1 MFLLQNLKKVDFSR
15 NQYYTKDFDFY
26 DQSLLDDVQKGDP
39 KSQEFFRLLALCH
52 TVMPQV
58 KNGT

>member
-1 MFLLQNLKKVDFSR
+1 MFLLQNQIKVDFSR
-15 NQYYTKDFDFY
+15 NQYYTEDFDFY

-52 TVMPQV
+52 TVMAQV
-58 KNGT
+58 KNGM